1 MSERPVVITGIG
13 LVTPAGP
20 DRESSWA
27 GIRGGRSFTRWLT
40 PTPGVLGSTAWVG
53 APTDW
58 GNPPVSGDLLDG
70 NRLAGEIAEP
80 LIELALRAATEA
92 VADARLIIDASTR
105 DRIGSVV
112 GTSKGGWH
120 AFQHAWEAT
129 YRGREFSSGGSK
141 TDPFAL
147 FLPDTPARRVAARLD
162 LRGPCLCPVAACA
175 TGLISIARGADL
187 IAQGRCDAVLAGSV
201 DASLVEIVQGS
212 FRRLGVLARPGE
224 DGSRACRPFD
234 RDRDG
239 FVVGEGGAVLVLES
253 ADRARAR
260 GAKIYA
266 TWLAAGVASE
276 ATHLAR
282 LNEDPTDLARLITRT
297 LQIADV
303 ATSEIDYVNYHG
315 TGTRPNDRLETAA
328 IRRSLGPVASQIPG
342 SSLKGSIGHLL
353 GGAGSVELA
362 TTLLAM
368 RDGIVPPTVNL
379 EHPDAECDLD
389 YTPRIA
395 HPARIETALKLSLGF
410 GGHLACA
417 VLRRGDISRVVT

>member
-1 MSERPVVITGIG
+1 M
-13 LVTPAGP
+13 
-20 DRESSWA
+20 
-27 GIRGGRSFTRWLT
+27 
-40 PTPGVLGSTAWVG
+40 
-53 APTDW
+53 DW
-58 GNPPVSGDLLDG
+58 GDPATTSGHALRG
-70 NRLAGEIAEP
+70 NGPTGELPEP

-92 VADARLIIDASTR
+92 VADARLAIDSSTR
-105 DRIGSVV
+105 DRIGSVI

-120 AFQHAWEAT
+120 AFQRAWEAT
-129 YRGREFSSGGSK
+129 YRGRDVTGGK
-141 TDPFAL
+141 GDVDPFAL
-147 FLPDTPARRVAARLD
+147 FFPDTPARRVAARWD

-187 IAQGRCDAVLAGSV
+187 VAQGRCDAVLAGSV

-253 ADRARAR
+253 ADQARVR

-297 LQIADV
+297 LQAADV
-303 ATSEIDYVNYHG
+303 SASEIDYVNYHG
-315 TGTRPNDRLETAA
+315 TGTRPNDRLETVA
-328 IRRSLGPVASQIPG
+328 IRHALGPVASQIPG

-368 RDGIVPPTVNL
+368 RDGVIPPTVNL
-379 EHPDAECDLD
+379 EHPDADCDLD

-395 HPARIETALKLSLGF
+395 RPAYIETALKLSLGF

-417 VLRRGDISRVVT
+417 VLRRGDVRPLPGNHPNRDSAIPR